1 MVYLPLDYQEEMDTL
16 TLQCRHENEDL
27 IENLKLKVEKLKQ
40 TQKNIDSQTQ
50 DIISENI
57 LLEEEKRLTQ
67 ARFKAIEDS
76 YNATKQK
83 KHKVEAPYE
92 NVNLTLEF

>member
-1 MVYLPLDYQEEMDTL
+1 ML
-16 TLQCRHENEDL
+16 TLQCRHENKDL
-27 IENLKLKVEKLKQ
+27 LQSLKLKVEKLKQ

-67 ARFKAIEDS
+67 AQFKAIEDN
-76 YNATKQK
+76 YNAIKQK
-83 KHKVEAPYE
+83 KHKVRAHYE
-92 NVNLTLEF
+92 NVNLILEF